1 LDKYN
6 VPPFV
11 EKLLGSGD
19 GNPFPGTGGGG
30 GIKILGVIVSVFRR
44 LETELKTWRTGTVNG
59 GPHLGFR
66 LGVEPEKTADAKAHD
81 QDDASQQRSQGLNI
95 LLE

>member
-6 VPPFV
+6 VLPFV

-44 LETELKTWRTGTVNG
+44 LKTELNTWRTGAING

-66 LGVEPEKTADAKAHD
+66 LGVEPKKTADAKAHD
-81 QDDASQQRSQGLNI
+81 QDDASQQRSQGLDI